1 MKIVCR
7 LLLVCIAAGFAAA
20 TRAESPVPE
29 TPSAMY
35 SFADIY
41 RLTVNGSV
49 PQALPLSEP
58 QVRVATV
65 QAAPAADLRFTIK
78 PVPGPERWWL
88 VLAGIAAAA
97 WVAHRRLTRPY

>member
-7 LLLVCIAAGFAAA
+7 LLLICVAAGFAAA
-20 TRAESPVPE
+20 THADES
-29 TPSAMY
+29 PSAMY

-41 RLTVNGSV
+41 RMTVGTSAPQV
-49 PQALPLSEP
+49 LPAEPQA
-58 QVRVATV
+58 RV
-65 QAAPAADLRFTIK
+65 AADLRFTPSTEVLFTVT

-88 VLAGIAAAA
+88 VLAGLAAAA

>member
-7 LLLVCIAAGFAAA
+7 LLLICVAAGFAAA
-20 TRAESPVPE
+20 THAED

-41 RLTVNGSV
+41 RMTVGGTA
-49 PQALPLSEP
+49 PQALPMEP

-65 QAAPAADLRFTIK
+65 QAAPAADVRFTIK

-88 VLAGIAAAA
+88 VLAGLAAAA